1 MNKYAIGAAVAAL
14 SVGLPAAASAQQADP
29 AKVVVVD
36 TQRIYGECTVCKTAQ
51 AQLQTQ
57 VTQLQQRAQQL
68 GQPIQTEMQSIQQAA
83 QAAQAQQG
91 QARTTAETAL
101 QQRMAA
107 LQTRQNTAN
116 QELQGREQALRRN
129 QAFVL
134 QQINEKLNPVI
145 VQVMQRRGAN
155 LAIDRGDTLAI
166 APAIDVTN
174 DVLAALNQQLTTI
187 NVNAPAPAA
196 AAPQQQPPGR

>member
-1 MNKYAIGAAVAAL
+1 MNKYALSATMAAL
-14 SVGLPAAASAQQADP
+14 SLAIPAAAQAQQADA
-29 AKVVVVD
+29 AKIVVVD
-36 TQRIYGECTVCKTAQ
+36 TQRIFGECNACKTAQ
-51 AQLQTQ
+51 TQLQAQ

-68 GQPIQTEMQSIQQAA
+68 GQPIQTEVQSIQQAA
-83 QAAQAQQG
+83 EAARAQQG
-91 QARTTAETAL
+91 PARAAAETAL
-101 QQRMAA
+101 QKRAQD

-116 QELQGREQALRRN
+116 QELQNREQALRRN

-155 LAIDRGDTLAI
+155 LALDRGDTLAI
-166 APAIDVTN
+166 APAVDVTA
-174 DVLAALNQQLTTI
+174 DVLAGLNQTLTTL

-196 AAPQQQPPGR
+196 PAQPTRPQGR